1 MTHAL
6 DNGLSLMPFTIS
18 MCLPVYRGQYWVS
31 ENRWVL
37 YWNSLVIYCLRGP
50 EASSFNPLPRNIWPH
65 FLWIRPGRQQA
76 VNEILMYIRMLST
89 CFSLS
94 PFLAFF
100 SSPCELSVLVWIH
113 GRMLYGFKDQLLPVD
128 DWKSLGFL
136 FFRGFLSF
144 AFFFFFWHFCLRVL
158 IFEKEVKGKCTG
170 CYMAAEQKWK
180 YFQESI

>member
-6 DNGLSLMPFTIS
+6 DSGLSLMPLTIS

-113 GRMLYGFKDQLLPVD
+113 WRTVFFIFFLKISCCLLMIGNHWVFYF
-128 DWKSLGFL
+128 LGV
-136 FFRGFLSF
+136 FFHLP
-144 AFFFFFWHFCLRVL
+144 FFFFFFLRFCLRFL
-158 IFEKEVKGKCTG
+158 IFGKKVKGKCTS
-170 CYMAAEQKWK
+170 CYMAAEQ
-180 YFQESI
+180 

>member
-6 DNGLSLMPFTIS
+6 DNGLSLMPLTIS

-113 GRMLYGFKDQLLPVD
+113 GRMLYWFLLFLKISCCLLMIGNDWVFLIFEGFSFLCLFFFFAF
-128 DWKSLGFL
+128 LFL
-136 FFRGFLSF
+136 FF
-144 AFFFFFWHFCLRVL
+144 VL
-158 IFEKEVKGKCTG
+158 WKG
-170 CYMAAEQKWK
+170 
-180 YFQESI
+180 S

>member
-6 DNGLSLMPFTIS
+6 DKGLSLMPLTIS

-94 PFLAFF
+94 PILAFF
-100 SSPCELSVLVWIH
+100 SSPCELSVLFWIH
-113 GRMLYGFKDQLLPVD
+113 GRMLYGFFFFKDQLLPVD
-128 DWKSLGFL
+128 DWKSLGFFYFL
-136 FFRGFLSF
+136 GVFFPLP
-144 AFFFFFWHFCLRVL
+144 FFFFFFCAFVFVFWSLERKLKVN
-158 IFEKEVKGKCTG
+158 VQ
-170 CYMAAEQKWK
+170 AA
-180 YFQESI
+180 I